1 MTASTHNPKAKA
13 DAGCYWPRA
22 ILHID
27 MNAFFASLEQRDFP
41 ELRGKPIGVTNGAAG
56 TTLITCSYEARACGV
71 KTGMKIYE
79 ARKLCPDLIQRPSRP
94 NVYAAVSTRI
104 MHALVAITPDIEV
117 FSVDEAFLDVTHCQ
131 RLHGSPEH
139 MARMTQRLVHDVS
152 DGLSCSVGVAATKLA
167 AKYASDVKKP
177 NGITVIPP
185 WETRARLRDVPVEKI
200 CGIGPRT
207 AAFLAQHGAYTCG
220 QVAAL
225 SMNVLARR
233 YGITGKHL
241 WLACQG
247 RDTGAVVQDIAPPK
261 SVGHGKVLPPHTT
274 SARTIET
281 YLRHMCEKVAVRL
294 RRLDMQAGKL
304 YVGLR
309 TAVPDSGHEAV
320 LAIAHG
326 APDGRR
332 FFEHARTL
340 FRERWHGEAVIQVQV
355 TATHLHNTSGQL
367 ELFTPDEVR
376 TIQRFAAIDGINRKY
391 GEFTIS
397 PATILDRSSMPNV
410 IAPAWRPDG
419 HRQHIPD

>member
-1 MTASTHNPKAKA
+1 
-13 DAGCYWPRA
+13 
-22 ILHID
+22 
-27 MNAFFASLEQRDFP
+27 
-41 ELRGKPIGVTNGAAG
+41 
-56 TTLITCSYEARACGV
+56 
-71 KTGMKIYE
+71 
-79 ARKLCPDLIQRPSRP
+79 
-94 NVYAAVSTRI
+94 
-104 MHALVAITPDIEV
+104 V

-139 MARMTQRLVHDVS
+139 MARMTQQLVLEAS
-152 DGLSCSVGVAATKLA
+152 DGLPCSVGAAATKLT
-167 AKYASDVKKP
+167 AKYASDVMKP

-185 WETRARLRDVPVEKI
+185 WEARERLKDVPVEKI

-207 AAFLAQHGAYTCG
+207 AAFLAQHGARTCG
-220 QVAAL
+220 DVAAL
-225 SMNVLARR
+225 PMNVLARR

-247 RDTGAVVQDIAPPK
+247 RDTGSVVQDIAPPK
-261 SVGHGKVLPPHTT
+261 SVGHGKVLPPHTI

-281 YLRHMCEKVAVRL
+281 YLRHMCEKVAARL

-309 TAVPDSGHEAV
+309 TAAPDAGHEAV
-320 LAIAHG
+320 LVVAQG

-332 FFEHARTL
+332 FFEHARAL
-340 FRERWHGEAVIQVQV
+340 FRERWLGEAVIQVQV
-355 TATHLHNTSGQL
+355 TATHLHNSSGQL

-376 TIQRFAAIDGINRKY
+376 MVQRFAAVDSINRKY